1 MLDTLAAV
9 PHAEFGP
16 LWRILRV
23 PVPHF
28 SLFTFP
34 THTPN
39 THTLCSEV
47 PPRRPWGALTR
58 CTRCAHSLRC
68 RTRVFSWF
76 GAFSGALRPSFHL
89 SPRTRSGPL
98 FALCSLFLET
108 HERNPPSATCYRSA
122 RLRRCWGHALRAL
135 KRICGRAVAAAFTT
149 PSTTLSRPR
158 PLLTH
163 TTLPSLPLPPLPL
176 LAPAVQDTA
185 RTCGAGPGVAA
196 SFPAAGG
203 RAGGAV
209 VAGACFWGACDF
221 PLLGRGRW
229 LLVAAGGS
237 HAAHRLR
244 RSVLCLQRASRFA
257 GSLSSFPSTRLFSFS
272 PPPPFFFLFC
282 KGPAVRHVCSNK
294 AKASRKTH
302 NGVAVRHVCQYTH
315 TTKHKSNAHSHSLA
329 RQAINTHSHSLTL
342 KSHTHTLFSLPPHPH
357 HTTTTTHTVNG

>member
-1 MLDTLAAV
+1 M
-9 PHAEFGP
+9 
-16 LWRILRV
+16 
-23 PVPHF
+23 PHF

-58 CTRCAHSLRC
+58 STRCAHSLRC

-244 RSVLCLQRASRFA
+244 RSVLCPQRASRFA
-257 GSLSSFPSTRLFSFS
+257 CSLSSFPSTRLFSFS

-315 TTKHKSNAHSHSLA
+315 TQQSTKATHTHSLT

-342 KSHTHTLFSLPPHPH
+342 TLPNTHTLPPHSH